1 MSESPR
7 YPIDILQRLR
17 PPAPV
22 KLGGR
27 VVSLDGATATIE
39 DITGSVSVECDVPPP
54 IGAWVVASGEWN
66 GVAVVGHC
74 DVLTAPAGAFP
85 KTEGDWTAFQ
95 DGGARRMER
104 LRARARARRAV
115 RDFFDD
121 RAFLEVET
129 PAAVPSP
136 GLDLHLDAFPIA
148 GEHPPRWLI
157 TSPEYQMKRLLAGGA
172 PRIYQLARCWRR
184 GELGALH
191 EPEFTMLE
199 WYRAFA
205 GSDEVM
211 RDTEHLVA
219 HVART
224 MLDGSTVIPGRGS
237 PIDVAPPWQRMTVD
251 EAFRT
256 FANVAVADVL
266 PDEERFFRILV
277 DQVEPQLGRMRPIF
291 LTHWP
296 ASMASLARLHQ
307 GDPSTC
313 DRFEAYV
320 AGIELCNGFGELVD
334 PVEQRRRFEADQR
347 RREAE
352 GKIAYPI
359 DERFIGALEEGV
371 PPSGGNALGFDRLVM
386 LLLGAESIGDV
397 MAFPS
402 ERL

>member
-27 VVSLDGATATIE
+27 VVAIDGGEVRIE
-39 DITGSVSVECDVPPP
+39 DITGSVRVAAESTPPL
-54 IGAWVVASGEWN
+54 GAWVIAEGEWN
-66 GVAVVGHC
+66 GVAVVGSC
-74 DVLTAPAGAFP
+74 RVLTAPTGTFP
-85 KTEGDWTAFQ
+85 KADGDWPTFQ
-95 DGGARRMER
+95 AEGAERMQR
-104 LRARARARRAV
+104 LRARARARKAV

-136 GLDLHLDAFPIA
+136 GLDLHLDAFPVA

-184 GELGALH
+184 GERGAHH

-205 GSDEVM
+205 GSPEVM
-211 RDTEHLVA
+211 RDTEQLVA
-219 HVART
+219 HVARAT
-224 MLDGSTVIPGRGS
+224 LDGSTVIPGRES
-237 PIDVAPPWQRMTVD
+237 PIDVAPPWQRLTVD

-296 ASMASLARLHQ
+296 ASMASLARLDPD
-307 GDPSTC
+307 DPSVC

-347 RREAE
+347 KREAE

-359 DERFIGALEEGV
+359 DERFIGALEEGM

-386 LLLGAESIGDV
+386 LVLGAESIGDV
-397 MAFPS
+397 MAFPAH
-402 ERL
+402 RL

>member
-7 YPIDILQRLR
+7 YPIEILQRLR

-27 VVSLDGATATIE
+27 VVEVSGAEVRLE
-39 DITGSVSVECDVPPP
+39 DITGSVRVECEVAPPL
-54 IGAWVVASGEWN
+54 GAWVIAEGEWN
-66 GVAVVGHC
+66 GVVVVGAC
-74 DVLTAPAGAFP
+74 EVLTAPTGAFP
-85 KTEGDWTAFQ
+85 RADGDWPAFQ
-95 DGGARRMER
+95 TDGAQRMR
-104 LRARARARRAV
+104 ALRARANARRAV

-136 GLDLHLDAFPIA
+136 GLDLHLDAFPVA
-148 GEHPPRWLI
+148 GVDPPRWLI
-157 TSPEYQMKRLLAGGA
+157 TSPEYQMKRMLAGGA

-184 GELGALH
+184 GELGANH
-191 EPEFTMLE
+191 QPEFTMLE

-205 GSDEVM
+205 GSAEVM
-211 RDTEHLVA
+211 RDTEQLVA

-224 MLDGSTVIPGRGS
+224 MLDGSTVIPGRGT
-237 PIDVAPPWQRMTVD
+237 PIDVAPPWQRLTVD

-256 FANVAVADVL
+256 FAGVGVQDVL

-277 DQVEPQLGRMRPIF
+277 DQVEPQLGRMRPMF

-296 ASMASLARLHQ
+296 ASMASLARLDPD
-307 GDPSTC
+307 DPSVC

-334 PVEQRRRFEADQR
+334 PVEQRRRLRADQER
-347 RREAE
+347 RLAE

-359 DERFIGALEEGV
+359 DERFIGALEEGM

-386 LLLGAESIGDV
+386 LLLGAETIGDV
-397 MAFPS
+397 MAFPA